1 MKGLAFLKQPWLISL
16 LGILALALLIWFVG
30 PLLAIAGR
38 QPLATGFNRW
48 LVILTLFLL
57 WGLYQLLRYLLA
69 RRRNRQMLENLAGA
83 PPDPTQQAKTE
94 ELAELKARF
103 DEALGILKQ
112 AKLDRRRGTPYLY
125 QLPWYIIIG
134 PPGAGK
140 TTALLNS
147 GLHFPLA
154 DRLGKDKIR
163 GVGGTRN
170 CDWFFSDEAVL
181 LDTAGRYTTQ
191 DSHQAVDTAAW
202 LGFLELLKKYRRRR
216 PINGVLVAVSLA
228 DLMQA
233 TAAERAT
240 QARVIKER
248 IQELH
253 QQLGI
258 RFPIYVLFTKAD
270 LVAGFTEFFADLGK
284 EDRAQVWGMTF
295 PLREE
300 ADAVPPPVDYF
311 APEFNALEARLE
323 ARQIERLQ
331 QERDSRNRDLIYLF
345 PQQFA
350 SLKPVAEE
358 FLQAVFQ
365 PSRFEEQALLRGA
378 YCTSGTQEG
387 TPIDRLLGTLAATF
401 GLDRQAMPGF
411 SGKGKS
417 YFITRLLRDVIFQ
430 EAGLA
435 GANLRLERHRQR
447 LQWVAAAAA
456 LLVTGLVAA
465 LWFTSYLRNQAYIG
479 QVEQQA
485 QALQTQ
491 LQRLPERGDV
501 LAVLPALNLARDLP
515 GGYRE
520 QTAGAPLLM
529 GFGLY
534 QGDKLGTDAAVPL
547 YQRLLRNQFLPR
559 IMRRLEEQL
568 RQNNDPEYLYES
580 LKIYLM
586 LDDQQHF
593 NADAVKNWLRL
604 DWEQNPGNRA
614 SAEQHRALQDHLT
627 ALLELLP
634 SPLPYAKDGALIE
647 RVRTRLQQL
656 PPEQRVYNG
665 LKRELSDNLPA
676 FNPSQAGGPSF
687 ATVFTRPSGKPLSE
701 GVPGLYTYSGYHEVF
716 TKASGERVKQLAEES
731 WILGK
736 QGQLADDPQVLQ
748 RLTEA
753 VRNLYLQDYIKQWDG
768 LLSDFNIRHLT
779 SLTESV
785 DIVNVLAGPDSPLS
799 SLLLAAA
806 QETTLERPPEPP
818 IPDQPTAA
826 GKLAAAAGVA
836 SGASAGLEQ
845 LRQKLGQAA
854 PGQTPAA
861 KPTNAVD
868 AQFAPLHRLVQEGE
882 LNKVTSLLNELHVH
896 LNNIASAKDRGETA
910 LAAASKQAEGVI
922 SKLKLAGDRQPPPL
936 NRWLKGL
943 ADDSTTLTQDKVV
956 SALNVFWGPSLS
968 FCQNSIENR
977 YPLDRG
983 SRNEVTL
990 EDFGRFF
997 GTGGELDQYFQ
1008 KYLQQF
1014 VDTTSKPWRPKDP
1027 NLRISL
1033 EALQQFQRAAEI
1045 REAFFSGGKPSPS
1058 VRFWLKPI
1066 ALSGEVEKFLLDL
1079 DGKQLTYS
1087 YGPTRETEMQWPGP
1101 QGANGAR
1108 VEFSPQLADSRSSL
1122 TRDGPWDW
1130 FRLLDAAEL
1139 KPTADPT
1146 RFTLIFQLEGRTASL
1161 ELRASSTTNPFN
1173 LKALEQ
1179 FRCPP
1184 RL

>member
-1 MKGLAFLKQPWLISL
+1 MKGLAFLKQSWLISL
-16 LGILALALLIWFVG
+16 LGVLALALLIWFIG
-30 PLLAIAGR
+30 PLLAIAGW
-38 QPLATGFNRW
+38 QPLAAEFNRW
-48 LVILTLFLL
+48 LAILILLLF
-57 WGLYQLLRYLLA
+57 WGLYHLLRYLLA
-69 RRRNRQMLENLAGA
+69 RHRNRQMLENLAGA

-112 AKLDRRRGTPYLY
+112 AKLDRRRGVSYLY

-154 DRLGKDKIR
+154 DRMGKGKIQ

-202 LGFLELLKKYRRRR
+202 LGFLELLKKYRRHR

-233 TAAERAT
+233 GATERTT
-240 QARVIKER
+240 QARMIKER

-270 LVAGFTEFFADLGK
+270 LVAGFTEFFANLGK
-284 EDRAQVWGMTF
+284 EDRSQVWGMTF
-295 PLREE
+295 PLHEE
-300 ADAVPPPVDYF
+300 AATTPPPVNYF
-311 APEFNALEARLE
+311 VPEFNALEARLGV
-323 ARQIERLQ
+323 RQIERLQ
-331 QERDSRNRDLIYLF
+331 QERDGRNRDLIYLF
-345 PQQFA
+345 PPQFA
-350 SLKPVAEE
+350 SLKPVDEE
-358 FLQAVFQ
+358 FLQAIFQ
-365 PSRFEEQALLRGA
+365 SSRFEEQALLRGV
-378 YCTSGTQEG
+378 YFTSGTQEG

-417 YFITRLLRDVIFQ
+417 YFITRLLQDVIFQ
-430 EAGLA
+430 EAALA
-435 GANLRLERHRQR
+435 STNLRLERYRQR
-447 LQWVAAAAA
+447 LQWAAAAAA

-465 LWFTSYLRNQAYIG
+465 LWVTSYLRNQAYIG
-479 QVEQQA
+479 HVEQQA

-491 LQRLPERGDV
+491 LQQLPERGDI

-520 QTAGAPLLM
+520 QAAGIPLLM

-534 QGDKLGTDAAVPL
+534 QGDKLGEDAAVPL
-547 YQRLLRNQFLPR
+547 YQRLLRNQFLPQ
-559 IMRRLEEQL
+559 IMRRLEQQL
-568 RQNNDPEYLYES
+568 SQNSDPEYLYES
-580 LKIYLM
+580 LKVYLM

-593 NADAVKNWLRL
+593 DADTIKNWLLL

-614 SAEQHRALQDHLT
+614 STEQHRALQDHLT

-634 SPLPYAKDGALIE
+634 GPLPYARDGALIE
-647 RVRTRLQQL
+647 RVRARLQQL

-665 LKRELSDNLPA
+665 LKRELDNPLPA

-687 ATVFTRPSGKPLSE
+687 ATVFTRLSGKPLSE

-716 TKASGERVKQLAEES
+716 TKASGERIKQLAEES

-736 QGQLADDPQVLQ
+736 QGQLADDPQALQ

-785 DIVNVLAGPDSPLS
+785 DIINVLAGPDSPLS
-799 SLLLAAA
+799 NLLLAVA
-806 QETTLERPPEPP
+806 QETTLERPPEPTN
-818 IPDQPTAA
+818 PDQPAIA
-826 GKLAAAAGVA
+826 GKPAAPGIT
-836 SGASAGLEQ
+836 SGAPARLEQ
-845 LRQKLGQAA
+845 LRQRLGQAV
-854 PGQTPAA
+854 PGQAPAA
-861 KPTNAVD
+861 EPTNAVD
-868 AQFAPLHRLVQEGE
+868 AHFTALHRLVQEGE
-882 LNKVTSLLNELHVH
+882 WAKVTSLLNELHVY
-896 LNNIASAKDRGETA
+896 LNNMASAKDRGETA
-910 LAAASKQAEGVI
+910 LEDASKQAGGI
-922 SKLKLAGDRQPPPL
+922 IGKLKLAGERQPPPL
-936 NRWLKGL
+936 SRWLKGL
-943 ADDSTTLTQDKVV
+943 ADDSTTLTQGKVV
-956 SALNVFWGPSLS
+956 SALNVFWGPTLS
-968 FCQNSIENR
+968 FCQNSIANR
-977 YPLDRG
+977 YPLNRS
-983 SRNEVTL
+983 SRNEVTP

-997 GTGGELDQYFQ
+997 GPGGELDQYFQ

-1014 VDTTSKPWRPKDP
+1014 VDTTGKPWKPKDP
-1027 NLRISL
+1027 SLRISL

-1045 REAFFSGGKPSPS
+1045 REAFFGGGKPLPS
-1058 VRFWLKPI
+1058 VRFQLKPI
-1066 ALSGEVEKFLLDL
+1066 LLGGEVEKFMLDL
-1079 DGKQLTYS
+1079 DGQQFTYS
-1087 YGPTRETEMQWPGP
+1087 YGPARETAMQWPGP
-1101 QGANGAR
+1101 QGANWAR
-1108 VEFSPQLADSRSSL
+1108 VEFSPPLADGRSGL
-1122 TRDGPWDW
+1122 TRDGPWGW
-1130 FRLLDAAEL
+1130 FQLLDAAEL

-1146 RFTLIFQLEGRTASL
+1146 RFTLIFQLEGRTANL
-1161 ELRASSTTNPFN
+1161 ELRASSTINPFN